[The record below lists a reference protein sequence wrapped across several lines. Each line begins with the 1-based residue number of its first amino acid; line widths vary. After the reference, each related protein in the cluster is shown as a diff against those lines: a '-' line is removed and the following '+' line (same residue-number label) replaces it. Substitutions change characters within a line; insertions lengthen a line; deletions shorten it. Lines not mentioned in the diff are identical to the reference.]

1 MSGHEVKVY
10 CGVQIKDYPMGK
22 KQTRKSYSRQY
33 KLDVVQQS
41 YLREN
46 ISELA
51 SELGLTPAL
60 IYKWRAAYGAG
71 SPEESFPG
79 KGVEKLTPEQAELRR
94 IKAENAELRMERD
107 ILKKAIGIFGKT
119 SG

>member
-1 MSGHEVKVY
+1 
-10 CGVQIKDYPMGK
+10 MGK
-22 KQTRKSYSRQY
+22 KQTRKSYSKQF
-33 KLDVVQQS
+33 KLDVIQQS
-41 YLREN
+41 YLRDN
-46 ISELA
+46 VRELA
-51 SELGLTPAL
+51 TELGLRPAL

-71 SPEESFPG
+71 SAEQSFPG

-119 SG
+119 NG